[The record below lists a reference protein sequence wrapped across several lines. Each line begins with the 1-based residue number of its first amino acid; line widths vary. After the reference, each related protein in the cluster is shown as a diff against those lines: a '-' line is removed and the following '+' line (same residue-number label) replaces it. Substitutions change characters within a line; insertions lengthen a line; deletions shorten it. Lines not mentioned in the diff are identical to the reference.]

1 MDIHDVRQQL
11 KKRSIFDIP
20 LRVTYYARVSTDSD
34 EQVNSLENQMTHYT
48 EMITKNP
55 RWTMVPGYIDEGISG
70 ISTKK
75 RENFN
80 LMIEDAS
87 EGKFD
92 LILTKEISRFAR
104 NTLDSIQYTRTLLN
118 YGVCVFFQND
128 NINTIDDDSELR
140 LAIMSSIA
148 QDELRKLSSRVKF
161 GHQQAI
167 KANVVLGNSRIFG
180 YRKENKHLVI
190 DEEEAKMV
198 RILFEL
204 YATNEFSMKQ
214 IEKIL
219 WEKGYRNHNGN
230 KIAHT
235 TMSNMIAN
243 PKYKGYYVGNKVR
256 IIDMFS
262 KKQKFLP
269 PEEWVMF
276 KDETGDI
283 VPAIVSEELWEKA
296 NAVLQ
301 RRSDDVKGR
310 QGICNHANL
319 LTGKLWCTDCG
330 APYYRKESKDK
341 YGNKNSKWICSHKAK
356 YGTDTCKSIPIYE
369 SEIAPIL
376 LVVFRDAQADTEA
389 MIEEYIRIYKEL
401 TSDSVR
407 LGRISEQQKIIDLAN
422 RKKSKLLDYNV
433 SGRIDDDDFI
443 RMTNQLKQEVK
454 AAEATLAELQS
465 QQRSNEDFRKH
476 LDAIRYKLIEAQRDA
491 ALGVISKDF
500 IDQYIDKIYVTP
512 EPDGAIRLDIRIYTG
527 ETTSK
532 YLRDLVVK
540 KAKYLP
546 EPASEQGDN
555 SVSSVCGFDF
565 RAGQMFKKMIEAYEN
580 GMK

>member
-1 MDIHDVRQQL
+1 M
-11 KKRSIFDIP
+11 
-20 LRVTYYARVSTDSD
+20 
-34 EQVNSLENQMTHYT
+34 
-48 EMITKNP
+48 
-55 RWTMVPGYIDEGISG
+55 
-70 ISTKK
+70 
-75 RENFN
+75 
-80 LMIEDAS
+80 
-87 EGKFD
+87 
-92 LILTKEISRFAR
+92 
-104 NTLDSIQYTRTLLN
+104 
-118 YGVCVFFQND
+118 
-128 NINTIDDDSELR
+128 
-140 LAIMSSIA
+140 
-148 QDELRKLSSRVKF
+148 
-161 GHQQAI
+161 
-167 KANVVLGNSRIFG
+167 
-180 YRKENKHLVI
+180 
-190 DEEEAKMV
+190 
-198 RILFEL
+198 
-204 YATNEFSMKQ
+204 
-214 IEKIL
+214 
-219 WEKGYRNHNGN
+219 
-230 KIAHT
+230 
-235 TMSNMIAN
+235 
-243 PKYKGYYVGNKVR
+243 
-256 IIDMFS
+256 
-262 KKQKFLP
+262 
-269 PEEWVMF
+269 
-276 KDETGDI
+276 
-283 VPAIVSEELWEKA
+283 
-296 NAVLQ
+296 
-301 RRSDDVKGR
+301 
-310 QGICNHANL
+310 
-319 LTGKLWCTDCG
+319 WCTDCG

-376 LVVFRDAQADTEA
+376 LVVFCDAQADTEA

-401 TSDSVR
+401 TSDSVL

-454 AAEATLAELQS
+454 AAEAALAELQS